1 MPRPVHQWL
10 PEQWLG
16 RGLAAQCL
24 RPLAWI
30 YGALSWARRLAYR
43 QGWLNMQ
50 RLEATV
56 IVVGNVVAGGGGKTP
71 LTMAIVQRLTQQGHQ
86 VGVVSRGYGRTQDQ
100 IQLVNAQS
108 SADQVGDEPLLI
120 FQKCQVPVAVGAN
133 RVATAQ
139 QLLHQHPNIR
149 FIVCD
154 DGLQHA
160 ALQRDIEICVMDS
173 MGIGNGHLLPAGPL
187 RESWPR
193 TVDLL
198 LHTQRRTLAEG
209 FESTRQLSAQAI
221 NGLGQSIELTALQN
235 ESVEVV
241 CGIAKP
247 KAFAHMLE
255 ERGIQIAQFHALPD
269 HANFSNWHASH
280 PHLKLLCTEKDA
292 IKLWAT
298 HPEAFAVPLLF
309 EPELSFWQAFDAL
322 VNTRHRYH

>member
-1 MPRPVHQWL
+1 MQWL
-10 PEQWLG
+10 HQLPRHWQTTSVITYLLWPIEL
-16 RGLAAQCL
+16 LYK
-24 RPLAWI
+24 LAWFVRRSLF
-30 YGALSWARRLAYR
+30 ALGFIQTHKLD
-43 QGWLNMQ
+43 
-50 RLEATV
+50 ATV

-71 LTMAIVQRLTQQGHQ
+71 LTMAIVQRLIQQGHQ

-100 IQLVNAQS
+100 VQLVNAQS
-108 SADQVGDEPLLI
+108 TADQVGDEPLLI

-198 LHTQRRTLAEG
+198 LHTQRRTMSEG

-235 ESVEVV
+235 QSVEVV

>member
-1 MPRPVHQWL
+1 MQWL
-10 PEQWLG
+10 HQLPRHWQTTSVITYLLWPIEL
-16 RGLAAQCL
+16 LYK
-24 RPLAWI
+24 LAWFI
-30 YGALSWARRLAYR
+30 RRSLFALGFIQTHQLD
-43 QGWLNMQ
+43 
-50 RLEATV
+50 ATV

-86 VGVVSRGYGRTQDQ
+86 VGVVSRGYGRMQDQ
-100 IQLVNAQS
+100 VQLVNAQS
-108 SADQVGDEPLLI
+108 TADQVGDEPLLI

-235 ESVEVV
+235 QSVEVV

-255 ERGIQIAQFHALPD
+255 ERGIQIAQLHALPD

>member
-1 MPRPVHQWL
+1 MQWL
-10 PEQWLG
+10 HQLPRHWQTTSVITYLLWPIEL
-16 RGLAAQCL
+16 LYK
-24 RPLAWI
+24 LAWFVRRSSF
-30 YGALSWARRLAYR
+30 ALGFIQTHKLD
-43 QGWLNMQ
+43 
-50 RLEATV
+50 ATV

-108 SADQVGDEPLLI
+108 SADHVGDEPLLI

-139 QLLHQHPNIR
+139 QLLHQYPNIR

-235 ESVEVV
+235 QSVEVV

>member
-1 MPRPVHQWL
+1 MTYLLWPFEALYKMAWRLRQWAIS
-10 PEQWLG
+10 LG
-16 RGLAAQCL
+16 
-24 RPLAWI
+24 WI
-30 YGALSWARRLAYR
+30 QQHRV
-43 QGWLNMQ
+43 N
-50 RLEATV
+50 ATV

-86 VGVVSRGYGRTQDQ
+86 VGVVSRGYGRSQDQ
-100 IQLVNAQS
+100 VQLVSAQS
-108 SADQVGDEPLLI
+108 TADQVGDEPLLI

-133 RVATAQ
+133 RVNAAQ
-139 QLLHQHPNIR
+139 QLMHQHPNIR

-173 MGIGNGHLLPAGPL
+173 MGVGNGHMLPAGPL

-198 LHTQRRTLAEG
+198 LHTQHRTLTEG
-209 FESTRQLSAQAI
+209 FESTRQLSAHAI

-235 ESVEVV
+235 QFVEVV

-247 KAFAHMLE
+247 QAFAQMLTA
-255 ERGIQIAQFHALPD
+255 RGIQIAQLHALPD
-269 HANFSNWHASH
+269 HANFSNWQASQ
-280 PHLKLLCTEKDA
+280 PQLKLLCTEKDA
-292 IKLWAT
+292 IKLWAS
-298 HPEAFAVPLLF
+298 HPEAFAVPLQF

-322 VNTRHRYH
+322 VKTRHRYH

>member
-1 MPRPVHQWL
+1 MQWL
-10 PEQWLG
+10 HQLPRHWQTTSVITYLLWPIEL
-16 RGLAAQCL
+16 LYK
-24 RPLAWI
+24 LAWFVRRSLF
-30 YGALSWARRLAYR
+30 ALGFIQTHKLD
-43 QGWLNMQ
+43 
-50 RLEATV
+50 ATV

-71 LTMAIVQRLTQQGHQ
+71 LTMAIVQRLIQQGHQ
-86 VGVVSRGYGRTQDQ
+86 VGVVSRGYGRTQHQ
-100 IQLVNAQS
+100 VQLVNAQS
-108 SADQVGDEPLLI
+108 TADQVGDEPLLI

-198 LHTQRRTLAEG
+198 LHTQRRTMSEG

-235 ESVEVV
+235 QSVEVV

>member
-1 MPRPVHQWL
+1 MQWL
-10 PEQWLG
+10 HQLPRHWQTTSVITYLLWPIEVLYK
-16 RGLAAQCL
+16 
-24 RPLAWI
+24 LAWFVRRSMF
-30 YGALSWARRLAYR
+30 ALGFI
-43 QGWLNMQ
+43 QKHKLN
-50 RLEATV
+50 ATV

-86 VGVVSRGYGRTQDQ
+86 VGVVSRGYGRTQEKV
-100 IQLVNAQS
+100 QLVNAQS
-108 SADQVGDEPLLI
+108 TADQVGDEPLLI

-133 RVATAQ
+133 RVAAAQ
-139 QLLHQHPNIR
+139 QLLRQHPNIR
-149 FIVCD
+149 FMVCD

-173 MGIGNGHLLPAGPL
+173 NGIGNGHLLPAGPL

-198 LHTQRRTLAEG
+198 LHTQHRTLAEG
-209 FESTRQLSAQAI
+209 FDSTRQLSAQAI

-235 ESVEVV
+235 QSVEVV

-247 KAFAHMLE
+247 QAFAHMLN
-255 ERGIQIAQFHALPD
+255 ERGIHIAQLHALPD

-309 EPELSFWQAFDAL
+309 EPELSFWLAFDAL

>member
-1 MPRPVHQWL
+1 MQWL
-10 PEQWLG
+10 HQLPRHWQTTSVITYLLWPIEL
-16 RGLAAQCL
+16 LYK
-24 RPLAWI
+24 LAWFVRRSSF
-30 YGALSWARRLAYR
+30 ALGLI
-43 QGWLNMQ
+43 QTHKLD
-50 RLEATV
+50 ATV

-86 VGVVSRGYGRTQDQ
+86 VGVVSRGYGRTQHQ
-100 IQLVNAQS
+100 VQLVNAQS
-108 SADQVGDEPLLI
+108 TADQVGDEPLLI

-198 LHTQRRTLAEG
+198 LHTQRRTLSEG

-235 ESVEVV
+235 QSVEVV

-309 EPELSFWQAFDAL
+309 EPEMSFWQAFDAL

>member
-1 MPRPVHQWL
+1 MQWL
-10 PEQWLG
+10 HQLPRHWQTTSVITYLLWPIEL
-16 RGLAAQCL
+16 LYK
-24 RPLAWI
+24 LAWFV
-30 YGALSWARRLAYR
+30 RRSLFTLGFI
-43 QGWLNMQ
+43 QTHKLD
-50 RLEATV
+50 ATV

-86 VGVVSRGYGRTQDQ
+86 VGVVSRGYGRMQDQ
-100 IQLVNAQS
+100 VQLVNAQS
-108 SADQVGDEPLLI
+108 TADEVGDEPLLI

-198 LHTQRRTLAEG
+198 LHTQRRTLSEG

-235 ESVEVV
+235 QSVEVV

-309 EPELSFWQAFDAL
+309 EPELSFWQSFDAL

>member
-1 MPRPVHQWL
+1 MQWL
-10 PEQWLG
+10 HQLPRHWQTTSVITYLLWPIEL
-16 RGLAAQCL
+16 LYK
-24 RPLAWI
+24 LAWFV
-30 YGALSWARRLAYR
+30 RRLLFALGFI
-43 QGWLNMQ
+43 QTHKLN
-50 RLEATV
+50 ATV

-100 IQLVNAQS
+100 VQLVNAHS
-108 SADQVGDEPLLI
+108 TADQVGDEPLLI

-198 LHTQRRTLAEG
+198 LHTQRRTLSEG

-235 ESVEVV
+235 QSVEVV

-255 ERGIQIAQFHALPD
+255 ERGIQIAQLHALPD

-309 EPELSFWQAFDAL
+309 EPEMSFWQAFDAL

>member
-1 MPRPVHQWL
+1 MQWL
-10 PEQWLG
+10 HQLPRHWQTTSVITYLLWPIEVLYK
-16 RGLAAQCL
+16 
-24 RPLAWI
+24 LAWFVRRSMF
-30 YGALSWARRLAYR
+30 ALGFI
-43 QGWLNMQ
+43 QTHKLN
-50 RLEATV
+50 ATV

-86 VGVVSRGYGRTQDQ
+86 VGVVSRGYGRTQEQ
-100 IQLVNAQS
+100 VQLVNAQS
-108 SADQVGDEPLLI
+108 TADQVGDEPLLI

-133 RVATAQ
+133 RVAAAQ
-139 QLLHQHPNIR
+139 QLLRQHPNIR
-149 FIVCD
+149 FMVCD

-173 MGIGNGHLLPAGPL
+173 NGIGNGHLLPAGPL

-198 LHTQRRTLAEG
+198 LHTQHRTLAEG

-235 ESVEVV
+235 QSVEVV

-247 KAFAHMLE
+247 QAFAHMLN
-255 ERGIQIAQFHALPD
+255 ERGIQIAQLHALPD

>member
-1 MPRPVHQWL
+1 MQWL
-10 PEQWLG
+10 HQLPRYWQTTSIITYVLWPIEVLYK
-16 RGLAAQCL
+16 
-24 RPLAWI
+24 LAWSVRRTLF
-30 YGALSWARRLAYR
+30 ALGII
-43 QGWLNMQ
+43 QTHKLN
-50 RLEATV
+50 ATV

-86 VGVVSRGYGRTQDQ
+86 VGVVSRGYGRSQDQ
-100 IQLVNAQS
+100 VQLVSAQS
-108 SADQVGDEPLLI
+108 TADQVGDEPLLI

-133 RVATAQ
+133 RVSAAK
-139 QLLHQHPNIR
+139 QLMHQHPNIR

-173 MGIGNGHLLPAGPL
+173 MGVGNGHMLPAGPL

-198 LHTQRRTLAEG
+198 LHTQHRTLTEG
-209 FESTRQLSAQAI
+209 FESTRQLSAHAI

-235 ESVEVV
+235 QFVEVV

-247 KAFAHMLE
+247 QAFAQMLT
-255 ERGIQIAQFHALPD
+255 ERGIQIAQLHALPD
-269 HANFSNWHASH
+269 HANFSNWQASQ
-280 PHLKLLCTEKDA
+280 PQLTLLCTEKDA
-292 IKLWAT
+292 IKLWAS
-298 HPEAFAVPLLF
+298 HPEAFAVPLQF

-322 VNTRHRYH
+322 VKTRHRYH

>member
-1 MPRPVHQWL
+1 MQWL
-10 PEQWLG
+10 HQLPRHWQTTSVITYLLWPIEVLYK
-16 RGLAAQCL
+16 
-24 RPLAWI
+24 LAWFVRRSMF
-30 YGALSWARRLAYR
+30 ALGFI
-43 QGWLNMQ
+43 QKHKLN
-50 RLEATV
+50 ATV

-86 VGVVSRGYGRTQDQ
+86 VGVVSRGYGRTHEKV
-100 IQLVNAQS
+100 QLVNAQS
-108 SADQVGDEPLLI
+108 TADQVGDEPLLI

-133 RVATAQ
+133 RVAAAQ
-139 QLLHQHPNIR
+139 QLLRQHPNIR
-149 FIVCD
+149 FMVCD

-173 MGIGNGHLLPAGPL
+173 NGIGNGHLLPAGPL

-198 LHTQRRTLAEG
+198 LHTQHRTLAEG
-209 FESTRQLSAQAI
+209 FDSTRQLSAQAI

-235 ESVEVV
+235 QSVEVV

-247 KAFAHMLE
+247 QAFAHMLN
-255 ERGIQIAQFHALPD
+255 ERGIHIAQLHALPD

-309 EPELSFWQAFDAL
+309 EPELSFWLAFDAL

>member
-1 MPRPVHQWL
+1 MQWL
-10 PEQWLG
+10 HQLPRHWQTTSVITYLLWPIEL
-16 RGLAAQCL
+16 LYK
-24 RPLAWI
+24 LAWFVRRSLF
-30 YGALSWARRLAYR
+30 ALGFIQTHKLD
-43 QGWLNMQ
+43 
-50 RLEATV
+50 ATV

-71 LTMAIVQRLTQQGHQ
+71 LTMAIVLRLTQQGHQ

-173 MGIGNGHLLPAGPL
+173 NGIGNGHLLPAGPL

-198 LHTQRRTLAEG
+198 LHTQHRTLAEG

-235 ESVEVV
+235 QSVEVV

-247 KAFAHMLE
+247 QAFAHMLN
-255 ERGIQIAQFHALPD
+255 ERGIQIAQLHALPD

>member
-1 MPRPVHQWL
+1 MQWL
-10 PEQWLG
+10 HQLPRHWQTTSVITYLLWPIEL
-16 RGLAAQCL
+16 LYK
-24 RPLAWI
+24 LAWFVRRTLF
-30 YGALSWARRLAYR
+30 ALGFIQTHKLD
-43 QGWLNMQ
+43 
-50 RLEATV
+50 ATV

-100 IQLVNAQS
+100 VQLVNAQS
-108 SADQVGDEPLLI
+108 TADQVGDEPLLI

-198 LHTQRRTLAEG
+198 LHTQRRTLSEG

-235 ESVEVV
+235 QSVEVV

-255 ERGIQIAQFHALPD
+255 ERGIQITQFHALPD

>member
-1 MPRPVHQWL
+1 MQWL
-10 PEQWLG
+10 HQLPRHWQTTSVITYLLWPIEL
-16 RGLAAQCL
+16 LYK
-24 RPLAWI
+24 LAWFVRRSMF
-30 YGALSWARRLAYR
+30 ALGFI
-43 QGWLNMQ
+43 QKHKLN
-50 RLEATV
+50 ATV

-235 ESVEVV
+235 QSVEVV

>member
-1 MPRPVHQWL
+1 MQWL
-10 PEQWLG
+10 HQLPRHWQTTSVITYLLWPIEVLYK
-16 RGLAAQCL
+16 
-24 RPLAWI
+24 LAWFVRRSMF
-30 YGALSWARRLAYR
+30 ALGFI
-43 QGWLNMQ
+43 QKHKLN
-50 RLEATV
+50 ATV

-86 VGVVSRGYGRTQDQ
+86 VGVVSRGYGRTQEQ
-100 IQLVNAQS
+100 VQLVNAQS
-108 SADQVGDEPLLI
+108 TADQVGDEPLLI
-120 FQKCQVPVAVGAN
+120 FQKCKVPVAVGAN
-133 RVATAQ
+133 RVAAAQ
-139 QLLHQHPNIR
+139 QLLRQHPNIR
-149 FIVCD
+149 FMVCD

-173 MGIGNGHLLPAGPL
+173 NGIGNGHLLPAGPL

-198 LHTQRRTLAEG
+198 LHTQHRTLAEG
-209 FESTRQLSAQAI
+209 FDSTRQLSAQAI

-235 ESVEVV
+235 QSVEVV

-247 KAFAHMLE
+247 QAFAHMLN
-255 ERGIQIAQFHALPD
+255 ERSIHIAQLHALPD

-292 IKLWAT
+292 IKIWAT

-309 EPELSFWQAFDAL
+309 EPELSFWLAFDAL

>member
-1 MPRPVHQWL
+1 MQWL
-10 PEQWLG
+10 HQLPRHWQTTSFITYLLWPIEQLYK
-16 RGLAAQCL
+16 
-24 RPLAWI
+24 LAWFV
-30 YGALSWARRLAYR
+30 RRSLFTLGFI
-43 QGWLNMQ
+43 QTHKLD
-50 RLEATV
+50 ATV

-86 VGVVSRGYGRTQDQ
+86 VGVVSRGYGRMQDQ
-100 IQLVNAQS
+100 VQLVNAQS
-108 SADQVGDEPLLI
+108 TADEVGDEPLLI

-198 LHTQRRTLAEG
+198 LHTQRRTLSEG
-209 FESTRQLSAQAI
+209 FESTRQLSAQTI

-235 ESVEVV
+235 QSVEVV

-255 ERGIQIAQFHALPD
+255 ERGIQIARFHALPD

-309 EPELSFWQAFDAL
+309 EPEMSFWQAFDAL

>member
-1 MPRPVHQWL
+1 MQWL
-10 PEQWLG
+10 HQLPRHWQTTSVITYLLWPIEVLYK
-16 RGLAAQCL
+16 
-24 RPLAWI
+24 LAWFVRRSMF
-30 YGALSWARRLAYR
+30 ALGFI
-43 QGWLNMQ
+43 QTHKLN
-50 RLEATV
+50 ATV

-86 VGVVSRGYGRTQDQ
+86 VGVVSRGYGRTQEQ
-100 IQLVNAQS
+100 VQLVNAQS
-108 SADQVGDEPLLI
+108 TADQVGDEPLLI

-133 RVATAQ
+133 RVAAAQ
-139 QLLHQHPNIR
+139 QLLRQHPNIR
-149 FIVCD
+149 FMVCD

-173 MGIGNGHLLPAGPL
+173 NGIGNGHLLPAGPL

-198 LHTQRRTLAEG
+198 LHTQHRTLAEG

-235 ESVEVV
+235 QSVEVV

-247 KAFAHMLE
+247 QAFAHMLN
-255 ERGIQIAQFHALPD
+255 ERGIQIAQLHALPD

-292 IKLWAT
+292 IKLWTT

>member
-1 MPRPVHQWL
+1 MQWL
-10 PEQWLG
+10 HQLPRHWQTTSVITYLLWPIEL
-16 RGLAAQCL
+16 LYK
-24 RPLAWI
+24 LAWFV
-30 YGALSWARRLAYR
+30 RRLLFALGFI
-43 QGWLNMQ
+43 QTHKLN
-50 RLEATV
+50 ATV

-100 IQLVNAQS
+100 VQLVNAHS
-108 SADQVGDEPLLI
+108 TADQVGDEPLLI

-160 ALQRDIEICVMDS
+160 ALQRDIEICAMDS

-198 LHTQRRTLAEG
+198 LHTQRRTLSEG

-235 ESVEVV
+235 QSVEVV

-255 ERGIQIAQFHALPD
+255 ERGIQIAQLHALPD

-309 EPELSFWQAFDAL
+309 EPEMSFWQAFDAL

>member
-1 MPRPVHQWL
+1 MQWL
-10 PEQWLG
+10 HQLPRHWQTTSVITYLLWPIEL
-16 RGLAAQCL
+16 LYK
-24 RPLAWI
+24 LAWFV
-30 YGALSWARRLAYR
+30 RRLLFALEFI
-43 QGWLNMQ
+43 QTHKLN
-50 RLEATV
+50 ATV

-71 LTMAIVQRLTQQGHQ
+71 LTMAIVQRLTQQGYQ

-235 ESVEVV
+235 QSVEVV

-255 ERGIQIAQFHALPD
+255 ERGIQIAQLHALPD

>member
-1 MPRPVHQWL
+1 MQWL
-10 PEQWLG
+10 HQLPRHWQTTSVITYLLWPIEL
-16 RGLAAQCL
+16 LYK
-24 RPLAWI
+24 LAWFVRRSLF
-30 YGALSWARRLAYR
+30 ALGFIQTHKLD
-43 QGWLNMQ
+43 
-50 RLEATV
+50 ATV

-71 LTMAIVQRLTQQGHQ
+71 LTMAIVLRLTQQGHQ

-173 MGIGNGHLLPAGPL
+173 NGIGNGHLLPAGPL

-193 TVDLL
+193 IVDLL
-198 LHTQRRTLAEG
+198 LHTQHRTLAEG

-235 ESVEVV
+235 QSVEVV

-247 KAFAHMLE
+247 QAFAHMLN
-255 ERGIQIAQFHALPD
+255 ERGIQIAQLHALPD

>member
-1 MPRPVHQWL
+1 MQWL
-10 PEQWLG
+10 HQLPRHWQTTSVITYLLWPIEL
-16 RGLAAQCL
+16 LYK
-24 RPLAWI
+24 LAWFV
-30 YGALSWARRLAYR
+30 RRLLFALGFI
-43 QGWLNMQ
+43 QTHKLN
-50 RLEATV
+50 ATV

-86 VGVVSRGYGRTQDQ
+86 VGVVSRGYGRMQDQ
-100 IQLVNAQS
+100 VQLVNAQS
-108 SADQVGDEPLLI
+108 TADQVGDEPLLI

-198 LHTQRRTLAEG
+198 LHTQRRTLSEG

-235 ESVEVV
+235 QSVEVV

-255 ERGIQIAQFHALPD
+255 ERGIQIAQLHALPD

-309 EPELSFWQAFDAL
+309 EPEMSFWQAFDAL

>member
-1 MPRPVHQWL
+1 MQWL
-10 PEQWLG
+10 HQLPRHWQTTSVITYLLWPIEL
-16 RGLAAQCL
+16 LYK
-24 RPLAWI
+24 LAWFI
-30 YGALSWARRLAYR
+30 RRSLFALGFIQTHQLD
-43 QGWLNMQ
+43 
-50 RLEATV
+50 ATV

-86 VGVVSRGYGRTQDQ
+86 VGVVSRGYGRTQHQ
-100 IQLVNAQS
+100 VQLVNAQS
-108 SADQVGDEPLLI
+108 TADQVGDEPLLI

-198 LHTQRRTLAEG
+198 LHTQRRTLSEG

-235 ESVEVV
+235 QSVEVV

-309 EPELSFWQAFDAL
+309 EPEMSFWQAFDAL